1 MANHEYV
8 PVSRR
13 VYECEKAMLD
23 SLPQSTISVNCH
35 NQEDQQLVY
44 TKMNQIIFLSCVF
57 KNVCVMR
64 YFNAWQ
70 CRKNTFAFTCI
81 LDNG

>member
-1 MANHEYV
+1 MWLVEIILEPISIKSNPVSILPWSMGRVLAWMAYHEYA

-35 NQEDQQLVY
+35 NQGDQQLVY
-44 TKMNQIIFLSCVF
+44 TKMNQ
-57 KNVCVMR
+57 
-64 YFNAWQ
+64 
-70 CRKNTFAFTCI
+70 T
-81 LDNG
+81 